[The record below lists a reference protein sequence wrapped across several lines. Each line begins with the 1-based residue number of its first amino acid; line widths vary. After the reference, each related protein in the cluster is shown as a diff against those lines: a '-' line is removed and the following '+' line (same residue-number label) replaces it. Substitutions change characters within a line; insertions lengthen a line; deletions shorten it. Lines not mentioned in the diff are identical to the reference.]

1 MTNMYALTKA
11 YEEVQALAEAGEDV
25 TDTLLSLEGDIEVK
39 AENTHKVIKM
49 FSGYNLAIDE
59 EIKRLTEIKKH
70 NENTVERLKSGI
82 ENMMIALNR
91 QELKTAM
98 FSAKWVK
105 NPPKVVIDDEKNVS
119 AKYLTYIPATTTV
132 NKNAI
137 KEDLKNGVELPW
149 AHLEQGRRLD
159 LK

>member
-11 YEEVQALAEAGEDV
+11 YEEVQSLAENGEDV

-39 AENTHKVIKM
+39 AENTNKVIKM
-49 FSGYNLAIDE
+49 FSGYNLSIDE
-59 EIKRLTEIKKH
+59 EIKRLQEIKKH
-70 NENTVERLKSGI
+70 NENAIERLKSGI
-82 ENMMIALNR
+82 ENMMIAL
-91 QELKTAM
+91 QKSELKTPL

-105 NPPKVVIDDEKNVS
+105 NPPSVVITDESKVD
-119 AKYLTYIPATTTV
+119 ARYLTYIPATTKV
-132 NKNAI
+132 NKNAL
-137 KEDLKNGVELPW
+137 KEDLKNGIELPF

>member
-39 AENTHKVIKM
+39 AESTHHIIKM
-49 FSGYNLAIDE
+49 KAYDNTAIDA
-59 EIKRLTEIKKH
+59 EIDRLKKIKKH
-70 NENTVERLKSGI
+70 NENAIERLKSGI
-82 ENMMIALNR
+82 ENMMIALNKS
-91 QELKTAM
+91 ELKTPL
-98 FSAKWVK
+98 FTAKWVK
-105 NPPKVVIDDEKNVS
+105 NPPKVIIDDEKKVP

-132 NKNAI
+132 NKNAL
-137 KEDLKNGVELPW
+137 KDDLKNGVNVDY
-149 AHLEQGRRLD
+149 AHLEQERRLE

>member
-11 YEEVQALAEAGEDV
+11 YEEVQALAEQGEDV

-39 AENTHKVIKM
+39 AENTNKVIKM
-49 FSGYNLAIDE
+49 FSGYNLTIDE
-59 EIKRLTEIKKH
+59 EIKRLQEVKKH
-70 NENTVERLKSGI
+70 NENAIERLKSGI
-82 ENMMIALNR
+82 ENMMVALNKK
-91 QELKTAM
+91 EIKTPL

-105 NPPKVVIDDEKNVS
+105 NPPAVVIDDEKAVP

-132 NKNAI
+132 NKNVL
-137 KEDLKNGVELPW
+137 KEDLKNGVVVPY
-149 AHLEQGRRLD
+149 AHLEQKERLQ

>member
-11 YEEVQALAEAGEDV
+11 YEEVQALAENGEDV

-49 FSGYNLAIDE
+49 FAYNNTAIDE
-59 EIKRLTEIKKH
+59 EIKRLQEIKKH
-70 NENTVERLKSGI
+70 NETAVERLKTGI
-82 ENMMIALNR
+82 ENMMIAL
-91 QELKTAM
+91 QKSELKTPL
-98 FSAKWVK
+98 FSAKLVK
-105 NPPKVVIDDEKNVS
+105 NPPKVVITDEKNVS

-132 NKNAI
+132 NKNAL
-137 KEDLKNGVELPW
+137 KEDLKNGIELPF

>member
-11 YEEVQALAEAGEDV
+11 YEEVQALAENGEDV

-70 NENTVERLKSGI
+70 NENTVERLKNGI
-82 ENMMIALNR
+82 ENMMIALNKT
-91 QELKTAM
+91 EIKTAL
-98 FSAKWVK
+98 FSAKFVK
-105 NPPKVVIDDEKNVS
+105 NPPAVVITDESKVD
-119 AKYLTYIPATTTV
+119 ARYLTIIPQTTKV
-132 NKNAI
+132 NKNAL
-137 KEDLKNGVELPW
+137 KDDLKNGVELPY
-149 AHLEQGRRLD
+149 AHLEAGERLV